1 MVIVGEAAEVQRGR
15 ERERGAVLP
24 RVRFGWV
31 GLERKGKGDGGAGK
45 EMTRR
50 GGRYKQAR
58 ESSALWP
65 SYERLSSAAAQLD
78 REDRLLR
85 ISGDPSRIAGG
96 TLKFPLTSCARGAL
110 PLACIFLA

>member
-1 MVIVGEAAEVQRGR
+1 
-15 ERERGAVLP
+15 
-24 RVRFGWV
+24 
-31 GLERKGKGDGGAGK
+31 LERKGKGDGGAGK

-96 TLKFPLTSCARGAL
+96 TLKSHPPLVRAAAS
-110 PLACIFLA
+110 